1 MLHSSKIYYI
11 LEWIEYNNATVQLD
25 MKVQSTYM
33 HEFHSFE
40 RIRIFQTEK
49 HWPHINIRVYLF
61 LSPLSAN

>member
-1 MLHSSKIYYI
+1 M
-11 LEWIEYNNATVQLD
+11 EYNNATAQLD